1 MKLTKNQI
9 NFIINSDVEVMVSY
23 LMEEKGMDMIAAF
36 AKVYNSTIYNK
47 LVDTNT
53 GLYLQS
59 PGYIYSYLME
69 SE

>member
-9 NFIINSDVEVMVSY
+9 NFIINSDVEVIVSY
-23 LMEEKGMDMIAAF
+23 LMEEKGLDMLAAF
-36 AKVYNSTIYNK
+36 SKVYNSPIYNK

-59 PGYIYSYLME
+59 PGYICDYLME
-69 SE
+69 RG